1 MVDSTRTPFQQTK
14 HIVARTDSNT
24 AQRPTSIY
32 GEQPRS
38 LNVHWMKYDV
48 TDKENSVVSAPS
60 KPAKLS
66 PLRQRL
72 AEQGEKVMKKRQL
85 LTLAEIEEKIEEARL
100 RKDYAKADALSA
112 QVLKRMNKAL
122 ESKIKHAY
130 LLQKANLRH
139 QTEEAKSNDCDI
151 KKASIKK
158 SQAEVQVRR
167 VKAGEPSRDD
177 SVAAQKGIQ
186 ALGEMNMNLEELIRE
201 VFNKMQAERAQ
212 SEQPQIS
219 AISVRN

>member
-1 MVDSTRTPFQQTK
+1 
-14 HIVARTDSNT
+14 
-24 AQRPTSIY
+24 
-32 GEQPRS
+32 
-38 LNVHWMKYDV
+38 MKYDV

-72 AEQGEKVMKKRQL
+72 EEKAEKVMKKRQM

-151 KKASIKK
+151 KKA
-158 SQAEVQVRR
+158 
-167 VKAGEPSRDD
+167 
-177 SVAAQKGIQ
+177 
-186 ALGEMNMNLEELIRE
+186 
-201 VFNKMQAERAQ
+201 
-212 SEQPQIS
+212 
-219 AISVRN
+219 